1 MPTAGLPGDA
11 PVDRLFELSPEE
23 FTGARDRLARSL
35 RASGDRDAAAGVK
48 QLRRPTVAAWALN
61 QLARRHGDE
70 VADLIEAGEALR
82 QAQRRALSGVGAAP
96 MRDAQQ
102 RRRTIVARLAERA
115 ATVLR
120 EQGVAPDAHA
130 AAIRG
135 ALEAA
140 SVDDAAAAALL
151 AARLS
156 HPPEPVTGFD
166 TVEGLTLV
174 GDPADPGTTAPGPDV
189 ADPAGGSE
197 GEDDDAR
204 QADARRA
211 DARQAE
217 ARRAQAGRA
226 QARRAKAERAT
237 ARLAAAQRTAAKSA
251 ADATARRRK
260 ADAAAQAAADADADA
275 ERLSRELAAV
285 RDRARRTAE
294 KARKA
299 ASRAREAAEV
309 AEQRERERRDAQ
321 ADVDALEPDAGG

>member
-1 MPTAGLPGDA
+1 MPTAGPPGDA

-204 QADARRA
+204 QADAR
-211 DARQAE
+211 QAE
-217 ARRAQAGRA
+217 ARRAQARRV
-226 QARRAKAERAT
+226 QARRAEAERAT